1 MPDDPHGPRTSE
13 AAAPFEGR
21 LDSWKEIAAYLGRGI
36 RTVQRWE
43 REEGLPVHRLVHEKR
58 GSIYARREELAAW
71 WESRRRTLVAS
82 SPSGSDVTPIAP
94 AAPRLER
101 VTWTSAMTSWP
112 ALSSDARLI
121 AYVSDAGQDGT
132 TPQIWIQ
139 QLDGAA
145 LRLTNGEREY
155 SHLSFAPD
163 DTRIIFTAGD
173 GEGQHIYEVPTL
185 GGAPRLLQRR
195 ASRGRISPDGKW
207 LASVPSSAI
216 GIRLAARDGG
226 GFRTASPELVDV
238 TCATWAPDS
247 RALLVHARPDPA
259 LDSDWWIVPVDGG
272 ARKNTG
278 LVRRFREG
286 GMFTLPMAPAWVDD
300 SLLFSAAGTRVKG
313 VRLFRQ
319 RLVPS
324 TCEPEGPLEQ
334 LTTGNESAWLPTA
347 AAGRLA
353 FLSIGADANIWS
365 VAIDAVTSVAR
376 GPLHR
381 MTRGSNPLGYM
392 SVTSDF
398 RTLAYF
404 SYRLGRG
411 DIFLRDLQAGS
422 ENLLHNGPDCEKSYP
437 AISPSGN
444 RLAYGAV
451 TSGGERVSRPIFI
464 ANLSDGMWR
473 TLGEDCGGRPREWV
487 DERWLVIERFARLNS
502 IALIETDTGE
512 QRELLASAER
522 SIRNPRLSP
531 DRQWMAFDASGPGEP
546 ACVCITPLRDGPIP
560 ESEWV
565 IVDRDASHPFW
576 SADGRF
582 LYYTPTGTNPMIRS
596 AVRARHIRS
605 DGPVPGVP
613 IAVFSSNDM
622 MMPAYIGGTAP
633 IATPDHILL
642 VLGDFR
648 GDVWM
653 MDLDPQSSK
662 IAGSTW

>member
-1 MPDDPHGPRTSE
+1 MPDDPHSPLTSG
-13 AAAPFEGR
+13 AGAPLEGR
-21 LDSWKEIAAYLGRGI
+21 LDSWKEIAGYLGRGI

-58 GSIYARREELAAW
+58 GSIYARPEELAAW
-71 WESRRRTLVAS
+71 WESRRRTLLGS
-82 SPSGSDVTPIAP
+82 STSGSDVIIAP

-132 TPQIWIQ
+132 TPQVWIQ
-139 QLDGAA
+139 QLGGAA

-155 SHLSFAPD
+155 SHLSFSPD

-173 GEGQHIYEVPTL
+173 SGGQHIYEVPAL
-185 GGAPRLLQRR
+185 GGEPRLLQRG
-195 ASRGRISPDGKW
+195 ASRGRISPNGKW
-207 LASVPSSAI
+207 LVSVPNNAV
-216 GIRLAARDGG
+216 GIRFAARDGG
-226 GFRTASPELVDV
+226 GFRTAGPELVDV

-247 RALLVHARPDPA
+247 SAVLVHARPDPA
-259 LDSDWWIVPVDGG
+259 VDLDWWIVPLDGG
-272 ARKNTG
+272 ARTNTE
-278 LVRRFREG
+278 LIRRFREA
-286 GMFTLPMAPAWVDD
+286 GMFTLPMAPAWVAD

-319 RLVPS
+319 RIVPS
-324 TCEPEGPLEQ
+324 TFEPEGALEQ

-347 AAGRLA
+347 ASGRLA

-365 VAIDAVTSVAR
+365 VPIDAVTGIAR
-376 GPLHR
+376 GPLRR

-392 SVTSDF
+392 SVTNDF
-398 RTLAYF
+398 RMLAYF

-411 DIFLRDLQAGS
+411 DIFLRDLQTGS
-422 ENLLHNGPDCEKSYP
+422 EKVLGDGPDSEKSYP
-437 AISPSGN
+437 AISPSGSL
-444 RLAYGAV
+444 LAYGTV
-451 TSGGERVSRPIFI
+451 TSGGERALRPIFI
-464 ANLSDGMWR
+464 GNLTDGTWR
-473 TLGEDCGGRPREWV
+473 TLGEDCGGRPREWA

-512 QRELLASAER
+512 QRELLASADR

-546 ACVCITPLRDGPIP
+546 ACVCIAPFRDRPIP

-565 IVDRDASHPFW
+565 TVDRDASHPFW

-596 AVRARHIRS
+596 AVRAQHVGS
-605 DGPVPGVP
+605 DGSVAGAPL
-613 IAVFSSNDM
+613 AVFSSSDM

-633 IATPDHILL
+633 IATPEHILL

-653 MDLDPQSSK
+653 MDLDPQLNKGASNS
-662 IAGSTW
+662 